1 MILEVD
7 YVLVGGGLQNGLIA
21 LALRAAQPAAR
32 IAIVERGAALG
43 GNHTWCF
50 HAGDLAE
57 DAARWVDPLVV
68 HRWPGYDIA
77 FPARR
82 RHLATEYA
90 CITSAR
96 LHDVVAA
103 ALRGGEHALLLEH
116 QALEIDANRVVARDR
131 EGGTVTLRA
140 AAVIDARGPE
150 AGGRDGGDAP
160 AGAGYQKFVGL
171 EVRCAAPH
179 GVSLPILMDAMCE
192 QEDGFRFFY
201 VLPLDE
207 HRLLVEDT
215 RFSDSA
221 FLDVAELRQRVRDY
235 CAARGWHIEEVI
247 RQESGVLPLPWA
259 AAPTTFSPPARPLRA
274 GYGGGWFHPVTGY
287 SFPVALRVAEA
298 IAQTPVAALPGPL
311 LEALWK
317 SHRRQLGF
325 AFRLNAMLFRWF
337 PPAQRYHV
345 LEHFYRLPE
354 PTIRRFYALA
364 LTAAD
369 RARIF
374 LGPPPRGLSWR
385 AAIGSLVSR
394 APAAPSGPPPVS
406 LSAKDSR

>member
-7 YVLVGGGLQNGLIA
+7 YALVGGGLQNGLIA
-21 LALRAAQPAAR
+21 LALCAAQPAAR
-32 IAIVERGAALG
+32 VAIVERGAALG

-50 HAGDLAE
+50 HADDLPP
-57 DAARWVDPLVV
+57 AAGWVEPLVV

-82 RHLATEYA
+82 RHLDTEYA

-103 ALRGGEHALLLEH
+103 ALRAGGHALLLEH
-116 QALEIDANRVVARDR
+116 QAVEVEAHRVVARARD
-131 EGGTVTLRA
+131 GATVTLQA

-150 AGGRDGGDAP
+150 GLAGPQASEP
-160 AGAGYQKFVGL
+160 EGAGYQKFVGL
-171 EVRCAAPH
+171 EIRCAAPH
-179 GVSLPILMDAMCE
+179 GLAAPILMDAMCE

-207 HRLLVEDT
+207 ERLLVEDT
-215 RFSDSA
+215 RFSDGSS
-221 FLDVAELRQRVRDY
+221 LDVAALRDRVRDY
-235 CAARGWHIEEVI
+235 CAARGWQIAAVLRE
-247 RQESGVLPLPWA
+247 ESGVLPLPWA
-259 AAPTTFSPPARPLRA
+259 APSTISPPALPLRA

-298 IAQTPVAALPGPL
+298 IAQTPADALPGPHL
-311 LEALWK
+311 SELWRG
-317 SHRRQLGF
+317 HRRQLGF
-325 AFRLNAMLFRWF
+325 AFRLNAMMFRWF

-369 RARIF
+369 KARIF
-374 LGPPPRGLSWR
+374 LGAPPRGMSWR
-385 AAIGSLVSR
+385 AALGIS
-394 APAAPSGPPPVS
+394 A
-406 LSAKDSR
+406 AKDPR